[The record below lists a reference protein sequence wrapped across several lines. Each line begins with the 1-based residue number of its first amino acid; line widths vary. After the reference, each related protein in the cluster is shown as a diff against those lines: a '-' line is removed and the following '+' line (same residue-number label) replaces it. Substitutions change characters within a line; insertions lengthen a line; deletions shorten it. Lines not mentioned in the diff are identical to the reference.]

1 MRKALLLGLTL
12 VLVGAFASGP
22 QVWAVEGVGAGST
35 FQFGVDARALGM
47 GGAFVAVANSY
58 SATYWNPAGLAQ
70 LSKTTI
76 GGMNTNKFGQGINFN
91 FASAATNLGFLAV
104 GGTFIGST
112 ISGIETFDAQGN
124 PGATVD
130 DNEMLIAGSAAMG
143 LPLGGLAALLGV
155 SGKYYTHALAGEN
168 GTGFGF
174 DAGLLLKVSDS
185 LSVGAA
191 ATDLGGTKISWSTG
205 AVDMVSMNSRVGAA
219 MTLTQPVPWT
229 VAVQFD
235 VESSLLHV
243 GAEFRPTEQIAIRVG
258 AMKPSEGDFSLTA
271 GAGLMLGSISVDAA
285 FVQNKLLGNSI
296 VLSGAFGF

>member
-1 MRKALLLGLTL
+1 MRKILLVGLTL
-12 VLVGAFASGP
+12 VLIGFAAGP
-22 QVWAVEGVGAGST
+22 AVWATEGVGAGST

-91 FASAATNLGFLAV
+91 YASAATNLGFLAV
-104 GGTFIGST
+104 GGTFVGST

-130 DNEMLIAGSAAMG
+130 DNEMLFGGSAAMG
-143 LPLGGLAALLGV
+143 LPLGGLAVLAGA
-155 SGKYYTHALAGEN
+155 SGKYYTHDLAGEH

-191 ATDLGGTKISWSTG
+191 ASDLGGTKITWSTG
-205 AVDMVSMNSRVGAA
+205 AVDLVSMNSRVGAA
-219 MTLTQPVPWT
+219 LSLAQPIPWT
-229 VAVQFD
+229 VAAQYD
-235 VESSLLHV
+235 VESGLIHV

-258 AMKPSEGDFSLTA
+258 AMKPGEGDFSLTA

-296 VLSGAFGF
+296 VLSGSFGF

>member
-1 MRKALLLGLTL
+1 MRKALLVGLAL
-12 VLVGAFASGP
+12 ALIGAFATGP

-70 LSKTTI
+70 LSRTTI
-76 GGMNTNKFGQGINFN
+76 GGMNTNKFGQGINFY
-91 FASAATNLGFLAV
+91 FASADTSLAGIAV
-104 GGTFIGST
+104 GGTFSGST

-130 DNEMLIAGSAAMG
+130 DNEMLFAGSAALG
-143 LPLGGLAALLGV
+143 LPLGGLGALAGA
-155 SGKYYTHALAGEN
+155 SGKYYTHALAGEK

-174 DAGLLLKVSDS
+174 DAGLLLKLTDN
-185 LSVGAA
+185 LAVGAA
-191 ATDLGGTKISWSTG
+191 ASDLGGTKITWTTG
-205 AVDMVSMNSRVGAA
+205 AVDVVPMSSRVGAA
-219 MTLTQPVPWT
+219 FSLVQPVPSTLT
-229 VAVQFD
+229 VQYD
-235 VESSLLHV
+235 VESGLLHL
-243 GAEFRPTEQIAIRVG
+243 GAEFRPTEQIAVRVG
-258 AMKPSEGDFSLTA
+258 AMKPSEGDFSFTA

>member
-1 MRKALLLGLTL
+1 MRKALLVGLTL
-12 VLVGAFASGP
+12 ALVGAFAAGL
-22 QVWAVEGVGAGST
+22 QAWAAEGIGAGST
-35 FQFGVDARALGM
+35 YQFGVDARALGM
-47 GGAFVAVANSY
+47 GGAFVAVADSY

-91 FASAATNLGFLAV
+91 FASAATNLGFVAV

-130 DNEMLIAGSAAMG
+130 DNEMLFGGSAAMA
-143 LPLGGLAALLGV
+143 LPLGSLGAMAGV
-155 SGKYYTHALAGEN
+155 TGKYYTHSLAGEH
-168 GTGFGF
+168 GSGFGF
-174 DAGLLLKVSDS
+174 DAGLQLKVSDS
-185 LSVGAA
+185 ITIGADA
-191 ATDLGGTKISWSTG
+191 SDLGGTKITWSTG
-205 AVDMVSMNSRVGAA
+205 AVDDVSMYTRVGAA
-219 MTLTQPVPWT
+219 LSLAQPVPWT
-229 VAVQFD
+229 VAAQYD
-235 VESSLLHV
+235 VEAGLLHV

-258 AMKPSEGDFSLTA
+258 AMKPSDGDFSLTA

-296 VLSGAFGF
+296 VLSGSFGF

>member
-12 VLVGAFASGP
+12 VLVGFAASP
-22 QVWAVEGVGAGST
+22 AVWATEGVGAGST

-58 SATYWNPAGLAQ
+58 SATYWNPAGLAL

-130 DNEMLIAGSAAMG
+130 DNEMLVGGSAAMA
-143 LPLGGLAALLGV
+143 LPLGGLSALAGA
-155 SGKYYTHALAGEN
+155 SGKYYIHDLAGEH
-168 GTGFGF
+168 GSGLGF
-174 DAGLLLKVSDS
+174 DAGLMLKVSDN

-191 ATDLGGTKISWSTG
+191 ASDLGGSKITWSTG

-219 MTLTQPVPWT
+219 LTLVQPVPWT
-229 VAVQFD
+229 VAAQFD
-235 VESSLLHV
+235 VESSTIHV

-296 VLSGAFGF
+296 VLSGSFGF